1 MINRSKLHSVM
12 TSGHGTTKSCAKINF
27 HHRQDNFV
35 SLHRQYNLVISEM
48 FGRLSIIRARY
59 NLPRSRFKPIQISWI
74 QNFGSE
80 GGNKERALPTAEVWR
95 SKSSC
100 IFANLALEDWL
111 YRRYCMARSLK
122 FTHTAHMCGGLSKF
136 GMTKS

>member
-1 MINRSKLHSVM
+1 M

-27 HHRQDNFV
+27 HHRQDTLV
-35 SLHRQYNLVISEM
+35 SLHRQYNFAISEM
-48 FGRLSIIRARY
+48 FGRLSIRARY

-80 GGNKERALPTAEVWR
+80 GGKKEKALPTSEVWR

-111 YRRYCMARSLK
+111 YRRYCMVRY
-122 FTHTAHMCGGLSKF
+122 LSCVTFPSTLFCSGEDFRKKKWCCF
-136 GMTKS
+136 IEIDPV